1 MEHSPTGGVQAF
13 PIGGRMVKERE
24 RLRGMT
30 DEERAW
36 RKQYLKDQILTKNEP
51 VHVPEYWKQRT
62 NPIRRFYQFP
72 LNTVEKILAPVI
84 VSSWFI
90 LFLSGDDVTKHFL
103 AVFRASI
110 GPSTFVSGVA
120 KLQ

>member
-13 PIGGRMVKERE
+13 PIGGRLVRERE

-36 RKQYLKDQILTKNEP
+36 RKQYLQDQILSHNEP
-51 VHVPEYWKQRT
+51 REVPEYWLART

-72 LNTVEKILAPVI
+72 LNTMGKLLTPVLVSLAL
-84 VSSWFI
+84 S
-90 LFLSGDDVTKHFL
+90 LFWCEPTTDDVTKQF
-103 AVFRASI
+103 
-110 GPSTFVSGVA
+110 SGS
-120 KLQ
+120 